1 MLSRTNGTCK
11 RICGIRQSM
20 GNSCQFYCDMGSNPV
35 ESTIEDVLTE
45 YSGENPPG
53 SVCWCRQSSKSRL
66 LIHLLQIQI
75 FNIIQ
80 YSPVAQLVEQW
91 TVNSWVIG
99 SRPVGGAMSLTK
111 DSRKPQWLVS
121 WNRLNVGFTKIPTN
135 PANEELFCLGLGICS
150 DHNQGELRGLQP

>member
-1 MLSRTNGTCK
+1 
-11 RICGIRQSM
+11 M

-53 SVCWCRQSSKSRL
+53 SVC
-66 LIHLLQIQI
+66 

-91 TVNSWVIG
+91 TVNPWVIG

-111 DSRKPQWLVS
+111 DSRKPQ
-121 WNRLNVGFTKIPTN
+121 
-135 PANEELFCLGLGICS
+135 
-150 DHNQGELRGLQP
+150 